1 VFYIDREFYPEGE
14 CGGGGGGSGGCGG
27 GGEACV
33 RHRED
38 AK

>member
-1 VFYIDREFYPEGE
+1 MFCIDREYYPKGE
-14 CGGGGGGSGGCGG
+14 CGG

>member
-1 VFYIDREFYPEGE
+1 VFYIDREFYPKGE
-14 CGGGGGGSGGCGG
+14 CGG

>member
-1 VFYIDREFYPEGE
+1 VFYIDREFYPEGD
-14 CGGGGGGSGGCGG
+14 CGGGG